1 MGEAQRASQEQRALM
16 GLRSIVLGG
25 GAEPG
30 ERLSEPQLAERLGL
44 SRTPIRAAIAQLVD
58 EGLLERL
65 QSGGCRVRSF
75 EVADVRDAIDLRG
88 TFEGLA
94 ARRAAE
100 IGARTEGLAACD
112 AIGDEIDRA
121 LGRDARSVDFDLY
134 ASLNDAF
141 HHALVDLCDS
151 DIIRREY
158 ERIIRLPMAGPSCFL
173 QAQAEMT
180 EIRTSLF
187 VAQAQHRAL
196 IAAIRG
202 REGSRAEALAR
213 EHAHLA
219 QDNLR
224 EVLTAR
230 HRLRSTIPG
239 LALVLEQGSG

>member
-16 GLRSIVLGG
+16 GLRNIVLGG

-44 SRTPIRAAIAQLVD
+44 SRTPIRAAIAQMVD

-75 EVADVRDAIDLRG
+75 EVADVRDAIALRG

-100 IGARTEGLAACD
+100 TGARGDRLALCD
-112 AIGDEIDRA
+112 AIADQIDDA
-121 LGRDARSVDFDLY
+121 LGSDATSVDFDLY

-141 HHALVDLCDS
+141 HRALVELCDS
-151 DIIRREY
+151 GLLRREY
-158 ERIIRLPMAGPSCFL
+158 ARITRLPMAAPSSFL

-196 IAAIRG
+196 IDAIRG
-202 REGSRAEALAR
+202 REGGRAEALAR

-219 QDNLR
+219 QHNLR

-239 LALVLEQGSG
+239 IALVLEQGAG

>member
-1 MGEAQRASQEQRALM
+1 MGQAQRTSQEQRALM
-16 GLRSIVLGG
+16 GLRSLVLGG
-25 GAEPG
+25 DAEAG

-65 QSGGCRVRSF
+65 PSGGCRVRSF
-75 EVADVRDAIDLRG
+75 DVADVRDAIELRG
-88 TFEGLA
+88 LFEGIA

-100 IGARTEGLAACD
+100 IGADADRLALCD
-112 AIGDEIDRA
+112 GIADRIDAA

-141 HHALVDLCDS
+141 HRALVDLCES
-151 DIIRREY
+151 DVIRHEY
-158 ERIIRLPMAGPSCFL
+158 ERITRLPMAGPSCFL

-180 EIRTSLF
+180 EVRTSLF

-196 IAAIRG
+196 IDAIRNRG
-202 REGSRAEALAR
+202 GARAEALAR

-219 QDNLR
+219 QHNLR

-230 HRLRSTIPG
+230 HTLRSTIPG
-239 LALVLEQGSG
+239 LALVSEQGAG

>member
-25 GAEPG
+25 GAEAG
-30 ERLSEPQLAERLGL
+30 KRLSEPQLAGRLGL

-65 QSGGCRVRSF
+65 PNGGCRVRALDAS
-75 EVADVRDAIDLRG
+75 DVRDAIDLRG

-100 IGARTEGLAACD
+100 QGARPDRLSACTALADRID
-112 AIGDEIDRA
+112 AA
-121 LGRDARSVDFDLY
+121 LGPDARSVDFDLY
-134 ASLNDAF
+134 AALNDAF
-141 HHALVDLCDS
+141 HRALVDLCDS
-151 DIIRREY
+151 DVIRREY
-158 ERIIRLPMAGPSCFL
+158 ARITRLPMAGPSCFL

-187 VAQAQHRAL
+187 VAQAQHRGL
-196 IAAIRG
+196 IAAIAARQ
-202 REGSRAEALAR
+202 GSRAEALAR

-219 QDNLR
+219 QHNLR

-230 HRLRSTIPG
+230 HRLRATIPG
-239 LALVLEQGSG
+239 LALVAAPGPG